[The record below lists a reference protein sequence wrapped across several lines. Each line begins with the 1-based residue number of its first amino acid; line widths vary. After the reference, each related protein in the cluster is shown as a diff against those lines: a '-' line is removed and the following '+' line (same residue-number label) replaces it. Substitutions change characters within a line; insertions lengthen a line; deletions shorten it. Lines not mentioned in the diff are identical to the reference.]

1 MITGNYEFI
10 VPGEASSLA
19 LIRSVVTHLA
29 QSAGLSDQEADRV
42 ELAVDEA
49 CSNVIDHSYR
59 SRQPKPRL
67 HVVILNSPTTFT
79 VDIIDEGSSFDYK
92 AYVEPKFPNHWMDGN
107 MRGAGLYL
115 IHRCMDE
122 VSYEQLPNT
131 RNRMRLVKKIDSA
144 MAADC

>member
-1 MITGNYEFI
+1 MIAGNYELI
-10 VPGEASSLA
+10 VPGEASSLV

-29 QSAGLSDQEADRV
+29 HAAGLSDKETDRV

-49 CSNVIDHSYR
+49 CSNVIDHAYR

-67 HVVILNSPTTFT
+67 HIAIANSATAFT
-79 VDIIDEGSSFDYK
+79 VDIIDEGSTFDYK
-92 AYVEPKFPNHWMDGN
+92 AYVEPTFPNHWMDGN

-131 RNRMRLVKKIDSA
+131 RNRMRLVKKLEPA
-144 MAADC
+144 NC